1 MFYVRNFVITLF
13 YKVPHENKCM
23 QNKQQMNIH
32 DDKCD
37 NYEQENDIYMIIKE
51 IDKISSKGKIFC
63 V

>member
-1 MFYVRNFVITLF
+1 
-13 YKVPHENKCM
+13 M

-51 IDKISSKGKIFC
+51 IDKISSKGKIFLC
-63 V
+63 VNF